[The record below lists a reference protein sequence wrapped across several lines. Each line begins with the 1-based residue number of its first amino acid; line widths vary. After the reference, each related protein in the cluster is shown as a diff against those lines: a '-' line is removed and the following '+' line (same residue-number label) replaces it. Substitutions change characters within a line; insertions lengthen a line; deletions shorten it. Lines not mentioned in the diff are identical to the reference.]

1 MELFRLLGRI
11 AIDNSTA
18 NKAIDETTDKAA
30 KSEGKLSKSFEK
42 MGSFALKAG
51 KVIATGLAVGVTAIA
66 GLTTAALNSYAD
78 YEQLVGG
85 VETLFKESGQKV
97 QEYADEAY
105 KTAGM
110 SANEYMETVTS
121 FSASLIQS
129 LGGDTKQA
137 AEKANQAIIDM
148 SDNANKMGSS
158 MESIQ
163 NAYQGFAKQN
173 YTMLDNL
180 KLGYG
185 GTKEE
190 MARLLADAQA
200 ISGIEYDI
208 SSYADVVDAIHVIQE
223 EMGIAGTTAKE
234 ASSTISGSISSMKS
248 AWQNLLTGLGNENAD
263 LSALINQFADSVVT
277 VAGNVIPRIKVIL
290 PRIGQAI
297 IQSVPVLMSKISTA
311 ISESLPAIAETLT
324 TGLSSAIEQSGF
336 SDLFSDDF
344 KEYFAE
350 VASGWGAMAERMK
363 DSIFSTFSENF
374 TKIQDAIQV
383 LQPVVHQLAE
393 NYLKSLIDRF
403 NNFMAVCE
411 TVVIPIFNLVVSN
424 FVSLATTIATSVAP
438 VIANIS
444 NKFMELQ
451 QFVSAA
457 IQNYILPA
465 ISAFITMMQE
475 LWAENQDKIALI
487 GELFRTGF
495 QAIADIVSWFVEI
508 FKNYIYPLF
517 AWFSETVISNMDNIK
532 GIFQAA
538 FDILG
543 GIVSF
548 FIALFQGD
556 WAGMWEAVKSILSGG
571 KDFIVNVFNLIKGFL
586 SSIGTG
592 IATVVQ
598 NAFEKVRSSI
608 ENKLT
613 LAKEKV
619 SEIFTAIKDSI
630 FKKMEDAKDIVSKAV
645 QKLKD
650 FFDFDWSLPKIKLP
664 HFSISGS
671 FSLNPPKAPS
681 FGIEWYKNGGV
692 MMKPTA
698 FGINPANGKMMVGG
712 EAGAEAIAPIA
723 VLQKYIQEAV
733 GANDMQ
739 IVEAINEGFNQLI
752 NLLLQYIP
760 QLSNM
765 QLVMDTGVVVGEL
778 APQMDVELG
787 KLAIKNK
794 RGV

>member
-200 ISGIEYDI
+200 ISGIKYDI

-248 AWQNLLTGLGNENAD
+248 AWQNLVAGFGNEDAD
-263 LSALINQFADSVVT
+263 LSQLIDNFVDS
-277 VAGNVIPRIKVIL
+277 AMIAANNVIPRIQVIL
-290 PRIGQAI
+290 EGIAQAVKTIIPKIAEFLPSLIETLLPPLIEGATNLFVGLATALPSIVRILIKQIPFIVTQIAQAVTEAFPVLLNTITGLFAEIWDFISLELLNTGVSFQEGCTVIQNVFVGLWDVLQTVWYAIGQPIWDMISYAVM
-297 IQSVPVLMSKISTA
+297 SVA
-311 ISESLPAIAETLT
+311 
-324 TGLSSAIEQSGF
+324 GL
-336 SDLFSDDF
+336 
-344 KEYFAE
+344 
-350 VASGWGAMAERMK
+350 
-363 DSIFSTFSENF
+363 FSENMP
-374 TKIQDAIQV
+374 AIQEFAQTAMEGIKDTWENHLKPAFEAIGNFLNDV
-383 LQPVVHQLAE
+383 L
-393 NYLKSLIDRF
+393 K
-403 NNFMAVCE
+403 
-411 TVVIPIFNLVVSN
+411 PIFE
-424 FVSLATTIATSVAP
+424 FVFSVFILP
-438 VIANIS
+438 
-444 NKFMELQ
+444 M
-451 QFVSAA
+451 
-457 IQNYILPA
+457 IQNVFSRIG
-465 ISAFITMMQE
+465 S
-475 LWAENQDKIALI
+475 LWTNTLKPIFDGMCDFL
-487 GELFRTGF
+487 TG
-495 QAIADIVSWFVEI
+495 
-508 FKNYIYPLF
+508 
-517 AWFSETVISNMDNIK
+517 
-532 GIFQAA
+532 
-538 FDILG
+538 
-543 GIVSF
+543 
-548 FIALFQGD
+548 
-556 WAGMWEAVKSILSGG
+556 
-571 KDFIVNVFNLIKGFL
+571 VFTLD
-586 SSIGTG
+586 
-592 IATVVQ
+592 
-598 NAFEKVRSSI
+598 FEKAFNGLLKIVTSIFNSITDTINSSI
-608 ENKLT
+608 EL
-613 LAKEKV
+613 
-619 SEIFTAIKDSI
+619 
-630 FKKMEDAKDIVSKAV
+630 AKDIVGKGV
-645 QKLKD
+645 EKLCD
-650 FFDFDWSLPKIKLP
+650 LFDFDWELPKIKLP

-671 FSLNPPKAPS
+671 FSINPPSVPS

-712 EAGAEAIAPIA
+712 EAGAEAIAPIST
-723 VLQKYIQEAV
+723 LQRYIQEAV
-733 GANDMQ
+733 GENDMY